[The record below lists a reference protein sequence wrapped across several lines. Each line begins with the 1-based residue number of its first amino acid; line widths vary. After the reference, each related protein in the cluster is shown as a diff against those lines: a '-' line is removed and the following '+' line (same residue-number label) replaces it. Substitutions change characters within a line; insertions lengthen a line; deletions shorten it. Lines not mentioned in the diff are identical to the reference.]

1 MSARYSNTRFTV
13 QSKSWF
19 EARVLRPVSLAP
31 VLALVIA
38 GCSQEPEPAAPEVRP
53 VRTVTISKSAS
64 SAPVI
69 LTGQVQAQDQAAL
82 GFRIAGRMIERPVN
96 VGDRIK
102 AGQLIGR
109 LEPQNEQN
117 ALRSAQANLV
127 AAQAALTQARNQ
139 FERQETLFR
148 QGWTTAV
155 LFDQAKKAATTTQS
169 QVDAAEA
176 QLKSAHDLVE
186 FTELKAD
193 APGVVTDVGAEPG
206 EVVQA
211 GQMIVRLARQDGRDA
226 VFDVPATIL
235 RSAPANPVISVHL
248 TDAPNVTA
256 VGRVREVAPQADP
269 VTRTFAVRVGLDNP
283 PEAMRLGATLTGSMQ
298 MEAVPII
305 EIPATALTKAN
316 QKPAVWVIDP
326 VKLTASLRNVDVLR
340 FDPASVAI
348 SQGLDV
354 GETVV
359 TAGVQALR
367 PGQQVRLL
375 GAEQ

>member
-1 MSARYSNTRFTV
+1 M
-13 QSKSWF
+13 
-19 EARVLRPVSLAP
+19 LRPVSLAP

-53 VRTVTISKSAS
+53 VRTVTISKSATG
-64 SAPVI
+64 APVI

-176 QLKSAHDLVE
+176 QPKSAHDLVE

-226 VFDVPATIL
+226 VFDVPATVL